1 MPDTKVSH
9 FVTDPVEGAE
19 SPPAKAQNRK
29 IIHIDMDAFYA
40 SVEQRD
46 TPSLRGRPV
55 VVGGDP
61 EGRGVVAAASYEAR
75 KRGVRS
81 AMPMRTAMRLCPQ
94 AVRVA
99 PDFGKYRGV
108 SRAINDIFHE
118 YTDLVEPV
126 ALDEAYLDV
135 TYNKADIPFGHRV
148 ARMIKGE
155 IRSELKLTASAG
167 VAPNKFLA
175 KIASDLRKPD
185 GLVVVMPHQ
194 VTEFL
199 VDLPVEVIPGVGK
212 VTREQLRRVG
222 IDTVGQLAASSP
234 PQLAPHVG
242 RRSSELWQR
251 AQGIDD
257 SPVHTERDPKQLS
270 AETTFGDDVHDLPQM
285 QQALEDLSQDVAM
298 RLQRQQLRGRVV
310 TIKVRYPDF
319 ETITRSQSH
328 GLYLDTQQ
336 PIQQIANQ
344 LLKRTHA
351 ADRGVRLLG
360 VGVSGFPD
368 MQRGVQLDLFGGFG
382 AVG

>member
-1 MPDTKVSH
+1 
-9 FVTDPVEGAE
+9 
-19 SPPAKAQNRK
+19 
-29 IIHIDMDAFYA
+29 
-40 SVEQRD
+40 
-46 TPSLRGRPV
+46 
-55 VVGGDP
+55 
-61 EGRGVVAAASYEAR
+61 AAASYEAR

-81 AMPMRTAMRLCPQ
+81 AMPMQTAMRLCPQ

-336 PIQQIANQ
+336 PIQQMANQ

-368 MQRGVQLDLFGGFG
+368 MQRGVQLDLFDGFG

>member
-1 MPDTKVSH
+1 
-9 FVTDPVEGAE
+9 GAE

-257 SPVHTERDPKQLS
+257 SP
-270 AETTFGDDVHDLPQM
+270 
-285 QQALEDLSQDVAM
+285 
-298 RLQRQQLRGRVV
+298 
-310 TIKVRYPDF
+310 
-319 ETITRSQSH
+319 
-328 GLYLDTQQ
+328 
-336 PIQQIANQ
+336 
-344 LLKRTHA
+344 
-351 ADRGVRLLG
+351 
-360 VGVSGFPD
+360 
-368 MQRGVQLDLFGGFG
+368 
-382 AVG
+382 